1 MSMHYTNVTPTN
13 RTSTGAHWASAL
25 ARYTAA
31 RREQLGLTIAEA
43 AQLSGLQISEWLGLE
58 EGWAPEDLAT
68 LRAIAGTLRVRWT
81 DYHMLASLA
90 GFGKKYC

>member
-1 MSMHYTNVTPTN
+1 MSYTNATPTA
-13 RTSTGAHWASAL
+13 RPSTGAHWASAL

-81 DYHMLASLA
+81 DYHMLAFLA
-90 GFGKKYC
+90 GLGQKYC